1 MADPL
6 LQALREQIIDESEPL
21 AGLLRKCL
29 LLGAQTGSDS
39 LRQWARFELNGYSD
53 DVDVPRYRLLGT
65 LPIFVDSV
73 SGYTHV
79 TGQVFD
85 RLQLPPKAR
94 QFVAETM
101 PMRQP
106 VEELEALAK
115 EDTIKFT
122 NSGLAAAQSMWNG
135 ELGPFQQI
143 VGISFKIPGSV
154 VTGILGQ
161 IRTQLVDVIAE
172 LLADT
177 PMTELPRKESVDAAV
192 GAHIGTQYNTTIH
205 TPQAPLAIGT
215 GAEAVNGVTIDEML
229 RLLDAVREQAAAE
242 ELPDDEVSEILDA
255 VEDLRGAIEQGT
267 ASNTGEI
274 VKKTGRLKQLV
285 TNLGAPLL
293 VASTTGAVE
302 AITSAAMAGAFG

>member
-29 LLGAQTGSDS
+29 LLGAQTGSDA

-94 QFVAETM
+94 QFVAETV

-154 VTGILGQ
+154 VTGILGAPYLVFLL
-161 IRTQLVDVIAE
+161 IRIN
-172 LLADT
+172 
-177 PMTELPRKESVDAAV
+177 RKGGAA
-192 GAHIGTQYNTTIH
+192 
-205 TPQAPLAIGT
+205 
-215 GAEAVNGVTIDEML
+215 
-229 RLLDAVREQAAAE
+229 
-242 ELPDDEVSEILDA
+242 
-255 VEDLRGAIEQGT
+255 
-267 ASNTGEI
+267 
-274 VKKTGRLKQLV
+274 
-285 TNLGAPLL
+285 
-293 VASTTGAVE
+293 
-302 AITSAAMAGAFG
+302 